1 MPNINQIRVFQTTTK
16 RKKRKFLSCI
26 GKKHWN
32 LNRESITL
40 QEGSAENSKIVE
52 YRGSEILKNILKIS
66 VNGNILYI
74 IRRSKHISENQDAK
88 NFSFFDFREILIN

>member
-1 MPNINQIRVFQTTTK
+1 MPNINQIRVFQTTTTK

-40 QEGSAENSKIVE
+40 QEGSAENSKIIK
-52 YRGSEILKNILKIS
+52 YRWSEILKNILKIS

-74 IRRSKHISENQDAK
+74 MTKSYWTLTKTI
-88 NFSFFDFREILIN
+88 F